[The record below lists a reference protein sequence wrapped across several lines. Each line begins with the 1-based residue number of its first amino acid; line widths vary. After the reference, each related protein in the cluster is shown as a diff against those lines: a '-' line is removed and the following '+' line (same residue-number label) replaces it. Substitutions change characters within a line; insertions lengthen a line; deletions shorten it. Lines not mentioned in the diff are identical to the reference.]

1 MGIEILMEELED
13 EVEEISQKI
22 ELKTRDVNARG
33 KRKQIKREL
42 DSLARPVSK

>member
-33 KRKQIKREL
+33 KRKQTKEN
-42 DSLARPVSK
+42 